1 MTKYVIITIFVLY
14 CIGKFM
20 EGYNKL
26 DHPSQARKQTKL
38 LQEQNR
44 TLKEQNE
51 LEILKLK
58 KEIEELKLKNKE

>member
-1 MTKYVIITIFVLY
+1 MLKVIIIIFIILY
-14 CIGKFM
+14 CVSAFM

-38 LQEQNR
+38 LKEQNR

-51 LEILKLK
+51 LEILKLQ